1 MRPFADNTIRDLH
14 SELHHCRGTT
24 AVTTK
29 YNTNHQKR
37 NNMITKNQQ
46 NIIASLHHCITAS
59 LLQKDD
65 TTISQ
70 GEH

>member
-1 MRPFADNTIRDLH
+1 
-14 SELHHCRGTT
+14 
-24 AVTTK
+24 
-29 YNTNHQKR
+29 
-37 NNMITKNQQ
+37 MITKNQQ
-46 NIIASLHHCITAS
+46 NIIASLHHCITASLHHCITAS